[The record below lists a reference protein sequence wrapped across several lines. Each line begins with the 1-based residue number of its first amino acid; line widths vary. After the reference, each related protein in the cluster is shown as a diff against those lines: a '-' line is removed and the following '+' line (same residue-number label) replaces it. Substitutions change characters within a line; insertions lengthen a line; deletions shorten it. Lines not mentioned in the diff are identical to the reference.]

1 MKRLA
6 TNSTATTK
14 PSICVKR
21 TPRTIVKIAAQLT
34 GGRQKFVTLYRLL
47 IVAIGAAVFVFSA
60 YHLPTA
66 RIDLRFLVLSAL
78 TVFVSARISVK
89 IPRVNANVTVSDTFI
104 FVALLVYGGNAA
116 IVLAAAEGLFSG
128 LRISKKPLT
137 ILFNSGV
144 MTCATFATV
153 TALHFVFGS
162 TVDLRFYSPSQ
173 LVLGVGTMAL
183 VQYFS
188 NTGIITAGSALKYGE
203 GIWYT
208 WRKHYLWTSITYIA
222 GATAAGV
229 IATTIETAGFTVMLV
244 ATPIISLVYF
254 TYHKYLDEIKSTA
267 EQAEHA
273 ERERAEA
280 ERARAEAERERA
292 EQAERHVEE
301 LSRHIAEQ
309 ERIGAQL
316 QESKDHFRHAAFHDA
331 LTHLPNRALLAE
343 NLKFVMERGKQS
355 EDYQFAVLFLDLDR
369 FKNVNDSL
377 GHTIGDQ
384 LLIAMARRLESCIR
398 EVDMVARLGGDEFA
412 ILLDGIPNSAEATNM
427 AKRIQEKLDS
437 PFNLSGHEVFT
448 TTSIGIALSST
459 GYDYPEN
466 MLRDADTAMYRAK
479 AQGKACYEVFDKGM
493 HATAVY
499 LLQMENDL
507 RRALEREELRVY
519 YQPVVSLENG
529 QLAGFEAL
537 IRWQHPE
544 RGLINPVDF
553 IPLAEDTGMIAP
565 IGLWILKRA
574 CQQLSQWQWK
584 SPAHRSLFMSV
595 NLSGKQVAEPD
606 LVGQVQEILEETH
619 VDARHLKLEITES
632 VVMENA
638 ELAAQLFK
646 RLKALGVQLSIDDF
660 GTGYSSLG
668 YLHRFPLDTLKI
680 DQSFVGRI
688 GEAAENIEIVR
699 TIVSLADNMGMDVV
713 AEGVETL
720 GQLAQLRKLNCQY
733 GQGYLFARPA
743 NAASIDTWISHK
755 PQWQADLYPSTG
767 EYFVPAHTTVV
778 QLRSA

>member
-1 MKRLA
+1 VEAATQITGKQNLA
-6 TNSTATTK
+6 TPYK
-14 PSICVKR
+14 W
-21 TPRTIVKIAAQLT
+21 
-34 GGRQKFVTLYRLL
+34 L
-47 IVAIGAAVFVFSA
+47 IVVLGVAAMAFSA
-60 YHLPTA
+60 IWLP
-66 RIDLRFLVLSAL
+66 RPQFDLRFLLLATVMMLVSSRLS
-78 TVFVSARISVK
+78 IQ
-89 IPRVNANVTVSDTFI
+89 IPRVNTAVTVSDTFI
-104 FVALLVYGGNAA
+104 FLVLLMYGGFAG
-116 IVLAAAEGLFSG
+116 ILVAAAEGLFSG
-128 LRISKKPLT
+128 MRISKTPLVVA
-137 ILFNSGV
+137 FNSA
-144 MTCATFATV
+144 MMACSTFLTV
-153 TALHFVFGS
+153 AALQLFFGPIAG
-162 TVDLRFYSPSQ
+162 LRSHAPSFFIAAIA
-173 LVLGVGTMAL
+173 TMAL

-188 NTGIITAGSALKYGE
+188 NSGICAIGLALKKGE
-203 GIWYT
+203 SIWRT
-208 WRKHYLWTSITYIA
+208 WQTHYMWTSITYLVG
-222 GATAAGV
+222 GAVAAAVSTSVEKVGFAILLVGAPV
-229 IATTIETAGFTVMLV
+229 ISI
-244 ATPIISLVYF
+244 VYF
-254 TYHKYLDEIKSTA
+254 TYHKYLDEIKATSAQA
-267 EQAEHA
+267 EQA

-280 ERARAEAERERA
+280 EKARAEAERERA

-301 LSRHIAEQ
+301 LNRHIAEQ

-316 QESKDHFRHAAFHDA
+316 EESKDHFRHAAFHDA
-331 LTHLPNRALLAE
+331 LTNLPNRALLAE
-343 NLKFVMERGKQS
+343 NLKFVMERAKQS

-412 ILLDGIPNSAEATNM
+412 ILLDGIPNSGEATNM
-427 AKRIQEKLDS
+427 AKRIQEKLES

-448 TTSIGIALSST
+448 TTSIGVALSST
-459 GYDYPEN
+459 GYDHPEN

-479 AQGKACYEVFDKGM
+479 AQGKARYEVFDKGM
-493 HATAVY
+493 HARAVY

-507 RRALEREELRVY
+507 RRALDREELRVY
-519 YQPVVSLENG
+519 YQPIVSLDNG

-544 RGLINPVDF
+544 RGFINPVDF
-553 IPLAEDTGMIAP
+553 ISLAEDTGMIAP

-574 CQQLSQWQWK
+574 CQQLAKWQWS
-584 SPAHRSLFMSV
+584 SPAHRQLFMSV
-595 NLSGKQVAEPD
+595 NLSGKQVAEPN
-606 LVGQVQEILEETH
+606 LVGQIQQILEETH

-638 ELAAQLFK
+638 ELAAQFFK

-680 DQSFVGRI
+680 DRSFVGRI
-688 GEAAENIEIVR
+688 GEAADDIEIVR
-699 TIVSLADNMGMDVV
+699 TIVSLADNMGMEVV

-720 GQLAQLRKLNCQY
+720 GQLTQLRKLNCKY
-733 GQGYLFARPA
+733 GQGYLFSRPA
-743 NAASIDTWISHK
+743 DAASVDAWISRR
-755 PQWQADLYPSTG
+755 PQWQDDLYSSTS

>member
-1 MKRLA
+1 MEAAIRITSPKPLNSPRLA
-6 TNSTATTK
+6 N
-14 PSICVKR
+14 P
-21 TPRTIVKIAAQLT
+21 
-34 GGRQKFVTLYRLL
+34 YRWL
-47 IVAIGAAVFVFSA
+47 IVVLGAASLACSA
-60 YHLPTA
+60 NWLPMP
-66 RIDLRFLVLSAL
+66 RLDLRFLLLAGVMIL
-78 TVFVSARISVK
+78 VSSYFSVQ
-89 IPRVNANVTVSDTFI
+89 IPRVPTNVTVSDSFI
-104 FVALLVYGGNAA
+104 FVVLLLYGGFAG
-116 IVLAAAEGLFSG
+116 IILAAVEGLCSG
-128 LRISKKPLT
+128 LRVSRGMRFGKKTLVIAFNGGMMACST
-137 ILFNSGV
+137 SITVLVVHYLFGPVIELRS
-144 MTCATFATV
+144 
-153 TALHFVFGS
+153 H
-162 TVDLRFYSPSQ
+162 DLSFFI
-173 LVLGVGTMAL
+173 VAMGAMAL
-183 VQYFS
+183 TQYFS
-188 NTGIITAGSALKYGE
+188 NTGLSAILIAVKE
-203 GIWYT
+203 HTSIWRA
-208 WRKHYLWTSITYIA
+208 WNAHYMWTSLTYVVGAAVA
-222 GATAAGV
+222 GALANGVEKAGISILFV
-229 IATTIETAGFTVMLV
+229 T
-244 ATPIISLVYF
+244 TPIILIIYF
-254 TYHKYLDEIKSTA
+254 TYQKYLNEIRLTSAQA
-267 EQAEHA
+267 EQA

-301 LSRHIAEQ
+301 LNRHIAEQ
-309 ERIGAQL
+309 ERISLQL

-343 NLKFVMERGKQS
+343 NLKFVMERSRQH
-355 EDYQFAVLFLDLDR
+355 EDFQFAVLFLDLDR

-377 GHTIGDQ
+377 GHSIGDQ

-412 ILLDGIPNSAEATNM
+412 ILLDGIDGSAEATNM
-427 AKRIQEKLDS
+427 ARRIQDKLQS

-459 GYDYPEN
+459 GYDHPEN

-493 HATAVY
+493 HARAVY
-499 LLQMENDL
+499 LLQMGNDL
-507 RRALEREELRVY
+507 RRALDREELCVY
-519 YQPVVSLENG
+519 YQPIVSLENG

-544 RGLINPVDF
+544 RGFINPVDF

-565 IGLWILKRA
+565 IGLWILRRA

-584 SPAHRSLFMSV
+584 ASAHRQLFMSV
-595 NLSGKQVAEPD
+595 NLSGKQVAEPN
-606 LVGQVQEILEETH
+606 LVGQIAEILEETH
-619 VDARHLKLEITES
+619 VEARHLKLEITES

-668 YLHRFPLDTLKI
+668 YLHRFPVDTLKI

-688 GEAAENIEIVR
+688 GEASENIEIVR
-699 TIVSLADNMGMDVV
+699 TIVSLAENMGMAVV

-720 GQLAQLRKLNCQY
+720 GQLRQLRKLSCLY

-743 NAASIDTWISHK
+743 DAASVDAWISHK
-755 PQWQADLYPSTG
+755 PQWQTDLFSPTA
-767 EYFVPAHTTVV
+767 EYFAPAHTAMT
-778 QLRSA
+778 QLRTA

>member
-1 MKRLA
+1 VEA
-6 TNSTATTK
+6 T
-14 PSICVKR
+14 
-21 TPRTIVKIAAQLT
+21 AQLT
-34 GGRQKFVTLYRLL
+34 SKQNLADPYKWLVVVLG
-47 IVAIGAAVFVFSA
+47 VAAMAFSA
-60 YHLPTA
+60 FWLP
-66 RIDLRFLVLSAL
+66 RPQFDLRFLLL
-78 TVFVSARISVK
+78 TTVMMLVSSRFSVQ
-89 IPRVNANVTVSDTFI
+89 IPRVNTHITVSDTFI
-104 FVALLVYGGNAA
+104 FLVLLLYGGLAA
-116 IVLAAAEGLFSG
+116 ILVAAAEGLFSG
-128 LRISKKPLT
+128 MRISKTPRVVA
-137 ILFNSGV
+137 FNSA
-144 MTCATFATV
+144 MMA
-153 TALHFVFGS
+153 GS
-162 TVDLRFYSPSQ
+162 TFLTVAALQLLFGPIAELRAHGLSSF
-173 LVLGVGTMAL
+173 LAAVGTMVL

-188 NTGIITAGSALKYGE
+188 NSGICAIGLALKTDKS
-203 GIWYT
+203 IWRT
-208 WRKHYLWTSITYIA
+208 WQTHYMWTSITYLVG
-222 GATAAGV
+222 GAVAAVTSTSVEKVGLA
-229 IATTIETAGFTVMLV
+229 ILLV
-244 ATPIISLVYF
+244 GAPIISIVYF
-254 TYHKYLDEIKSTA
+254 TYHKYLYEIKATSAQA
-267 EQAEHA
+267 EQA

-280 ERARAEAERERA
+280 EKARAEAERERA

-301 LSRHIAEQ
+301 LNRHIAEQ

-331 LTHLPNRALLAE
+331 LTKLPNRALLAE
-343 NLKFVMERGKQS
+343 NLKFVMERAKQS

-412 ILLDGIPNSAEATNM
+412 ILLDGIPNSAEATQM
-427 AKRIQEKLDS
+427 AKRIQDKLDS

-493 HATAVY
+493 HARAVY

-507 RRALEREELRVY
+507 RRALDREELRVY
-519 YQPVVSLENG
+519 YQPIVSLNNG

-544 RGLINPVDF
+544 RGFINPVDF
-553 IPLAEDTGMIAP
+553 ISLAEDTGMIAP

-574 CQQLSQWQWK
+574 CQQLAQWQWA
-584 SPAHRSLFMSV
+584 STAHRQLFMSV

-606 LVGQVQEILEETH
+606 LVAQIQQILEETH
-619 VDARHLKLEITES
+619 LDPRHLKLEITES

-638 ELAAQLFK
+638 ELAAQFFK

-680 DQSFVGRI
+680 DRSFVGRI

-699 TIVSLADNMGMDVV
+699 TIVSLADNMGMEVV
-713 AEGVETL
+713 AEGIETL

-743 NAASIDTWISHK
+743 DAASIDAWISQK
-755 PQWQADLYPSTG
+755 PQWQAELYSATA